1 MDWVPSHDRLA
12 SLLVS
17 RFSDRFSLSTS
28 RLWNL
33 FRLPWLP
40 PGFEHPAFGGLQP
53 LLVFPALLLLVMLTR
68 VGLVTSEFWEARD
81 DVLVMARFCI
91 RCVKAAI
98 PEGLPY
104 AGALAE
110 LGDVVILLAL

>member
-1 MDWVPSHDRLA
+1 MDWLPSHERLA
-12 SLLVS
+12 LLFDS
-17 RFSDRFSLSTS
+17 RFKDRFSLSTS

-40 PGFEHPAFGGLQP
+40 FDELALGGGLPP
-53 LLVFPALLLLVMLTR
+53 LLPALLLLVMLTPR
-68 VGLVTSEFWEARD
+68 VGLVTRELCDARD
-81 DVLVMARFCI
+81 DVLVIARFCM

-98 PEGLPY
+98 EGLPY

-110 LGDVVILLAL
+110 LGDVERLVLVAL